1 MGIPGGKVEVPG
13 AALRIESRCHSY
25 GFQQRRLACAVLAY
39 KKRYR
44 RAELYMP
51 RLHQVL
57 HGGYIVQIRAPL
69 GSSL

>member
-1 MGIPGGKVEVPG
+1 MGIPGRKVEVSG

-25 GFQQRRLACAVLAY
+25 GFQQRRFAGAVLAY
-39 KKRYR
+39 KKRHR
-44 RAELYMP
+44 RAEFDMA